1 MIKITEAKPDPID
14 FPKAKA
20 VTIGGLATGK
30 IEPSLRCDDRLS
42 WHACIDPGQAC
53 RLSHMV
59 WLLHG
64 HGPSPRMAVVD
75 AVIRERGLLEEKL
88 RVLAAI
94 EVELGTT
101 GMTPE
106 QMRRLEGG
114 FA

>member
-14 FPKAKA
+14 FPKTKA
-20 VTIGGLATGK
+20 VTIGEVAVGK
-30 IEPSLRCDDRLS
+30 IEPSLRSDDRLS
-42 WHACIDPGQAC
+42 WHACIDPAQAC
-53 RLSHMV
+53 RMSHTV

-64 HGPSPRMAVVD
+64 HGPSPRMAVID
-75 AVIRERGLLEEKL
+75 AVIRERALLEEKL

-106 QMRRLEGG
+106 QMRRQEGG
-114 FA
+114 VA